1 MRGVV
6 GADLPF
12 EEHVV
17 RAWRRGDIFRV
28 RGILHVAARRHGG
41 VEGDELDA
49 RLLTSVQRRVDRH
62 RVNGADMKHLQASLQ
77 KASSQQAHPEFE
89 PNEQMYAAKALQP
102 PASVMEKHREALLDG
117 QLASSFQVPH
127 RPTDT
132 VRFRK
137 LP

>member
-62 RVNGADMKHLQASLQ
+62 RVNGADMKQADMREQSSPYFRLTRRVVPMLARGNSLEVGLTRGLEEH
-77 KASSQQAHPEFE
+77 A
-89 PNEQMYAAKALQP
+89 
-102 PASVMEKHREALLDG
+102 
-117 QLASSFQVPH
+117 
-127 RPTDT
+127 
-132 VRFRK
+132 
-137 LP
+137 